1 MKTLLLTTTALILA
15 GEAMAA
21 DMPLK
26 ARPAPLAFSWTGFSA
41 GVHLGTDWGRASFR
55 DPNADAATLIA
66 PAGGTIND
74 LEHTG
79 VLGGVQLGY
88 DYQFAPH
95 WVVGVGGDFS
105 WTNLE
110 GQVDDPFF
118 GGKSPILGVSPMP
131 ITAKTDWVASMTA
144 RFGYAFDRFLVYTK
158 GGVAWSHNTYGVQ
171 NHVGWGNPGFI
182 CISGATPI
190 ACNPTGTDTRTGV
203 TVGVGGE
210 WAFAD
215 HWAAGIEYDHYDFG
229 RTNVILT
236 DPNVFLF
243 AGVSQSAPIS
253 IKQTIETAKFTLS
266 YRFDPRW

>member
-1 MKTLLLTTTALILA
+1 MKTLLLSTTALIFA
-15 GEAMAA
+15 GQSMAA

-26 ARPAPLAFSWTGFSA
+26 APPAPLAFSWTGFSA
-41 GVHLGTDWGRASFR
+41 GVHLGADWGRASFQ
-55 DPNADAATLIA
+55 DPNGLIA
-66 PAGGTIND
+66 PPGGTIND

-79 VLGGVQLGY
+79 VLGGIQLGY

-110 GQVDDPFF
+110 GQVIDPFF
-118 GGKSPILGVSPMP
+118 GGKSPVPFSSPMP
-131 ITAKTDWVASMTA
+131 ITAKTDWIASATA
-144 RFGYAFDRFLVYTK
+144 RFGYAFDRFLVYAK

-171 NHVGWGNPGFI
+171 NHVGWGAPVGNI
-182 CISGATPI
+182 CFGGGTLIP
-190 ACNPTGTDTRTGV
+190 CNPTGTNTRAGV
-203 TVGVGGE
+203 AVGVGGE

-215 HWAAGIEYDHYDFG
+215 HWAAGFEYDHYDFG

-236 DPNVFLF
+236 DPNVFVV
-243 AGVSQSAPIS
+243 AGISQSAPIS